1 MVPICL
7 WRARPTRPNP
17 SSAITMLDRMR
28 WRFVGRFES
37 LESRRLFAFD
47 PTPHEQAMLE
57 DINRMRLDPQG
68 ELDVLFL
75 QTRPLLA
82 HDADVQGALNFFRVD
97 PTALLSQWSE
107 LEPAA
112 PVAWHETLY
121 EAARAHDQQM
131 IEHDQQS
138 HMLPDEPDLGERVRD
153 AGYDW
158 TLVVENVYAF
168 GRSTIQAHA
177 GFVVD
182 WGETPTGIQDPPGH
196 RVNIM
201 NPNVTEVGAAVVRDA
216 NSQNE
221 VGPLVIT
228 QDFATRRGYLPQ
240 VLGVVYDD
248 RNGNSRYDAGEGLGR
263 VNVEA
268 VGPEGTFTTTTMSAG
283 GYQISVPKGTYAVFA
298 WGGPLSERR
307 VAADVVM
314 DRENVKVD
322 INSRV
327 ALRAPTAVNDLAST
341 MEDVLVTIDVLAN
354 DAAAVGRLDAVSLR
368 VTGGPASGS
377 VEVVGSR
384 GQIRYHPGPNFAGT
398 DQFRYMVRDERG
410 APSNEALVTVTV
422 GAVNDIPVA
431 VDDQFTTDEETQI
444 ALAPLANDGDVD
456 GSLDLRT
463 FRIVSPPGRG
473 AVQINS
479 ATAVVT
485 YRPEENFAGT
495 DSFRYMIEDNAG
507 TRSAVA
513 TVTITVR
520 AVNDAPRA
528 ASDHAV
534 TWQEMP
540 VPVDVVANDE
550 DIDGR
555 VLPSSVGITRFPKNG
570 ILRVSPSTGVITYTP
585 NDGFWGADTFSYA
598 VVDEGGALSDQAP
611 VSVVVAE
618 KDFPWRNPVNTL
630 DVDNDGVVVPR
641 DALLIINDLTQNAPR
656 RLPLPRTPASGAPPF
671 LDTNRDKF
679 VSAIDALLVINKLTP
694 PRAAN
699 SAGGQRAAAS
709 SVHAPLTAWAEPTAP
724 AAGVHGVALRT
735 GDSPAVTNRIR
746 DGGPADMPVP
756 QPESSGGRG
765 DSAGWEIGD
774 ESGQRFLIASP
785 AHPSPRGRGQAAGR
799 FEEVLATIAV
809 DIARQHARLS
819 DWRP

>member
-1 MVPICL
+1 
-7 WRARPTRPNP
+7 
-17 SSAITMLDRMR
+17 MLDRMR
-28 WRFVGRFES
+28 WRFVGCFES
-37 LESRRLFAFD
+37 LESRQLLAFD
-47 PTPHEQAMLE
+47 PSPLEQAMLE
-57 DINRMRLDPQG
+57 DINRMRLDPAG

-107 LEPAA
+107 LEPVP
-112 PVAWHETLY
+112 PVAWNETLY

-131 IEHDQQS
+131 IGFDQQS
-138 HMLPDEPDLGERVRD
+138 HRLPDEPDLGERVRD

-182 WGETPTGIQDPPGH
+182 WGETPTGMQDPPGH

-201 NPNVTEVGAAVVRDA
+201 NPLVTEVGAAIVRDA

-283 GYQISVPKGTYAVFA
+283 GYQLSVPKGTYAVFA

-327 ALRAPTAVNDLAST
+327 ALRAPTALNDQATTS
-341 MEDVLVTIDVLAN
+341 EDIPVTIDVLAN
-354 DAAAVGRLDAVSLR
+354 DAAAGGRLDPASMR
-368 VTGGPASGS
+368 ITGGPASGS
-377 VEVVGSR
+377 VEVVGTR

-398 DQFRYMVRDERG
+398 DQFRYMVRDGLG

-422 GAVNDIPVA
+422 GAVNDIPLA
-431 VDDQFTTDEETQI
+431 VDDQFTTDEDSQI
-444 ALAPLANDGDVD
+444 ALALLANDRDVD
-456 GSLDLRT
+456 GSLDPRT
-463 FRIVSPPGRG
+463 LRIVSAPGRG

-495 DSFRYMIEDNAG
+495 DSFRYMIEDNEGA
-507 TRSAVA
+507 RSAVA

-520 AVNDAPRA
+520 PVNDAPRV

-550 DIDGR
+550 DIDGKI
-555 VLPSSVGITRFPKNG
+555 LPSSVGITRFPKSG
-570 ILRVSPSTGVITYTP
+570 ILQVNPSTGVITYTP
-585 NDGFWGADTFSYA
+585 NLGFWGADTFSYA
-598 VVDEGGALSDQAP
+598 VVDDGGALSDQAL

-618 KDFPWRNPVNTL
+618 KDFPWRNPVNAL
-630 DVDNDGVVVPR
+630 DVDNDGVVAPR

-656 RLPLPRTPASGAPPF
+656 RLPLPRTPPSGPPRF

-699 SAGGQRAAAS
+699 SAGGQPAAAS
-709 SVHAPLTAWAEPTAP
+709 SARAPLTARAGPTAP
-724 AAGVHGVALRT
+724 AAIIHGAALRT
-735 GDSPAVTNRIR
+735 GHIAAHAERMG
-746 DGGPADMPVP
+746 DGGPADMPVVR
-756 QPESSGGRG
+756 PEPNGGRG
-765 DSAGWEIGD
+765 DSAGWEIDD
-774 ESGQRFLIASP
+774 ESGQRFVIVSLAHGSP
-785 AHPSPRGRGQAAGR
+785 SGPSQAASR
-799 FEEVLATIAV
+799 FEDVLAEIAV
-809 DIARQHARLS
+809 DVARQQVRLS
-819 DWRP
+819 YRRL